1 MNRYIHNLKEDGGL
15 PSKYELQQKRE
26 AAVNQ
31 YRKLLNDNR
40 GAKLPAKVVQQLN
53 DLEREI
59 EVCDQGIERH
69 DNMLQDAADAIGA
82 GRIPGA
88 SVGAREASLALAQYY
103 KTGDASGF
111 GPRNAWTESGDG
123 GVIVPHELYEQITL
137 AQQKYSPLRGI
148 CRVLHTK
155 TAHSNFNLPV
165 AKSGAV
171 VNWVG
176 EIDARP
182 SLDTP
187 VLANVDFPDCEM
199 YTLLPVSDWMLSDT
213 MIADFIQTELAR
225 AFGHAEGEKF
235 LSGNGTKQ
243 PKGLL
248 SYTFAATDDDTRAW
262 GEMQYIASGTAAT
275 IGSAEKLIDLCYS
288 LRSGYR
294 SNAHWV
300 MNASTLATVR
310 KLKDSQNRFLWEPG
324 LNGQQQ
330 MLMGYPIVE
339 ADHMPNIGA
348 GNIPIL
354 FGDFQSYGIVDRE
367 MSLQRDPYSLKPYT
381 VFYGRKRT
389 SGALIDSLGIKGL
402 KCVEA

>member
-1 MNRYIHNLKEDGGL
+1 MNHYMKALADGDVI
-15 PSKYELQQKRE
+15 PDKPELRDKRE
-26 AAVNQ
+26 KAVAR
-31 YRKLLNDNR
+31 YKKLLNENPEKLSPQV
-40 GAKLPAKVVQQLN
+40 AKELRE
-53 DLEREI
+53 LEHEI
-59 EVCDQGIERH
+59 EVCDQGIAKH
-69 DNMLQDAADAIGA
+69 DEWLQQAADAIGIGRSA
-82 GRIPGA
+82 GNHMKA
-88 SVGAREASLALAQYY
+88 SEASLALAQYY

-111 GPRNAWTESGDG
+111 GPRNSWTESSDG
-123 GVIVPHELYEQITL
+123 GVIVPRELYEQITL

-148 CRVLHTK
+148 CRILQTK
-155 TAHSNFNLPV
+155 TAHSNFDLPV

-176 EIDARP
+176 ETDTR
-182 SLDTP
+182 SVMDTP
-187 VLANVDFPDCEM
+187 VLASIEFPDCEM

-262 GEMQYIASGTAAT
+262 GQMQYIASGTAAT
-275 IGSAEKLIDLCYS
+275 LGSAEKLIDLCYS

-294 SNAHWV
+294 ANATWV

-354 FGDFQSYGIVDRE
+354 FGDFQCYGIVDRE
-367 MSLQRDPYSLKPYT
+367 MSLQRDPFTMKPYT

-402 KCVEA
+402 KIAEA